1 MAFCYQQEPFY
12 NPTIPFTGSIQ
23 GGLKDGKSIIV
34 CGRVLPGANRFH
46 VNLQCGS
53 RPNAN
58 IALHFNP
65 RYDASSGY
73 TVINTKHNNAWAS
86 EDRVYQAL
94 FPMGN
99 PFNLQI
105 LVTSQSYKISVNGIH
120 VKDYMH
126 RIPFNMVDTI
136 VVDGMVEV
144 NTISF
149 QDPVG
154 FPLGTTVFSP
164 SKKTCIIGSI
174 LTSSLLL
181 VEHKALTNLLQPFLS
196 WGFVPAQVG
205 FQSQLAYPPGYGAPA
220 FPAPA
225 SYSVPYKAIINGG
238 MQPGKNISI
247 QGAVNPQASR
257 FSINLLYRNGIA
269 FHFNPRFDE
278 NVVVRN
284 TKTMEA
290 WGSEERFGGMPFHKG
305 QNFQIIIS
313 CNPHHYNVFVNGN
326 QVCTYNHRFTRLG
339 EIDVL
344 EVTGDLSLTAVNV

>member
-1 MAFCYQQEPFY
+1 MAYYQQQPFY
-12 NPTIPFTGSIQ
+12 NPRIPFTGSIQ
-23 GGLKDGKSIIV
+23 GGLRDGKSIIV

-58 IALHFNP
+58 IALHVNP

-73 TVINTKHNNAWAS
+73 IVTNTKQNNSWGA
-86 EDRVYQAL
+86 EDRIYQAL
-94 FPMGN
+94 FPVGN

-144 NTISF
+144 NTINF

-154 FPLGTTVFSP
+154 F
-164 SKKTCIIGSI
+164 I
-174 LTSSLLL
+174 
-181 VEHKALTNLLQPFLS
+181 
-196 WGFVPAQVG
+196 PAQAG
-205 FQSQLAYPPGYGAPA
+205 FQTQFAYPPGYGAPA
-220 FPAPA
+220 FSAPA

-238 MQPGKNISI
+238 IQPGKNISI
-247 QGAVNPQASR
+247 QGVVNPQASR

-326 QVCTYNHRFTRLG
+326 QMCTYNHRFTRLG

-344 EVTGDLSLTAVNV
+344 EVTGDLSLTAINV

>member
-1 MAFCYQQEPFY
+1 MAYYPQQQQQPFY
-12 NPTIPFTGSIQ
+12 NPKIPFTGSIQ

-34 CGRVLPGANRFH
+34 SGRVLPGANRFH

-53 RPNAN
+53 RPDAN

-65 RYDASSGY
+65 RYDSSSGY
-73 TVINTKHNNAWAS
+73 IVTNTKHNNTWGTEERIHQS
-86 EDRVYQAL
+86 H

-120 VKDYMH
+120 IKDYMH

-136 VVDGMVEV
+136 GVDGMVEV
-144 NTISF
+144 NTINF
-149 QDPVG
+149 QDP
-154 FPLGTTVFSP
+154 
-164 SKKTCIIGSI
+164 
-174 LTSSLLL
+174 
-181 VEHKALTNLLQPFLS
+181 A
-196 WGFVPAQVG
+196 GFVPAQSG
-205 FQSQLAYPPGYGAPA
+205 FQPQFAYPSGYSAPA
-220 FPAPA
+220 FPAPVN
-225 SYSVPYKAIINGG
+225 YSVPYKSIINGG
-238 MQPGKNISI
+238 LYPGKNITI
-247 QGAVNPQASR
+247 QGVVNPQACR
-257 FSINLLYRNGIA
+257 FNINLRHRSGIA

-284 TKTMEA
+284 TQTMEK
-290 WGSEERFGGMPFHKG
+290 WGSEERSGGMPFHKG

-326 QVCTYNHRFTRLG
+326 QICTYNHRFTSLG

-344 EVTGDLSLTAVNV
+344 EVTGDLSLTAVTV